1 MNQENQQSK
10 EGVRKVLL
18 GMIVN
23 FLLAIIKGVAGFFG
37 NSYALIADAI
47 ESASDVFSSLV
58 VLAGLQIASKAPDKD
73 HPYGHGKAEPIAALI
88 VSTLLAAAAVVIV
101 IQSIHQIQTP
111 HDVPA
116 TFTLLILL
124 GVVVVKEVL
133 YRTVLK
139 TASDLGS
146 NSMTADAWHHRSD
159 AITSAAAFV
168 GISIAVIG
176 GKDYASADD
185 WAALVAAAIIF
196 YNVYKIFRSAFSEI
210 MDTSPSEEI
219 IEGVRKVA
227 LTVPGVVALDKTYLR
242 KMGIGY
248 YVDIHVV
255 VDGKISVC
263 EGHDIAHLVKDKLIG
278 GDSKIHD
285 VLVHIEPA

>member
-1 MNQENQQSK
+1 MNQEKQQSK
-10 EGVRKVLL
+10 EGVRKVLM
-18 GMIVN
+18 GMIAN
-23 FLLAIIKGVAGFFG
+23 FFLAIVKGVAGFFG

-88 VSTLLAAAAVVIV
+88 VSTLLAIAAVVIV
-101 IQSIHQIQTP
+101 VQSIQQIRTP
-111 HDVPA
+111 HEAPA
-116 TFTLLILL
+116 TFTLFVLL
-124 GVVVVKEVL
+124 GVILVKEIL

-146 NSMTADAWHHRSD
+146 SSIAADAWHHRSD
-159 AITSAAAFV
+159 ALTSGAAFI
-168 GISIAVIG
+168 GILIAVIG
-176 GKDYASADD
+176 GKGYESADD
-185 WAALVAAAIIF
+185 WAALFAAGIIF
-196 YNVYKIFRSAFSEI
+196 YNVYKIFSAAFSEI

-219 IEGVRKVA
+219 IEEVRTIA

-242 KMGIGY
+242 KMGLGY

-263 EGHDIAHLVKDKLIG
+263 EGHDIAHQVKDKLIE
-278 GDSKIHD
+278 GDSKIHN

>member
-18 GMIVN
+18 GMMAN
-23 FLLAIIKGVAGFFG
+23 FLLAIVKGIAGFFG

-88 VSTLLAAAAVVIV
+88 VSTLLAGVAVVIV

-111 HDVPA
+111 HEVPA
-116 TFTLLILL
+116 TFTLIILL
-124 GVVVVKEVL
+124 GVIVVKEVL

-146 NSMTADAWHHRSD
+146 NSIMADAWHHRSD
-159 AITSAAAFV
+159 ALTSGAAFV
-168 GISIAVIG
+168 GISVAIVG
-176 GKDYASADD
+176 GKGYESADD

-196 YNVYKIFRSAFSEI
+196 YNVYKIFSSAFSEI

-219 IEGVRKVA
+219 IEGVRNIA

-242 KMGIGY
+242 KMGLGY

-255 VDGKISVC
+255 VNGKISVC
-263 EGHDIAHLVKDKLIG
+263 EGHDIAHQVKDKLISS
-278 GDSKIHD
+278 DSKIHD